1 MKETGEAKLREFK
14 STTGCQSIMVDR
26 PRIECDIHDLLEEA
40 NVLMLSPQVDVRD
53 NATLI
58 GKLRNCADQAQETG
72 LADSA
77 QRMQQVADTLQ
88 QRLLHQ

>member
-1 MKETGEAKLREFK
+1 
-14 STTGCQSIMVDR
+14 MVDR
-26 PRIECDIHDLLEEA
+26 PRIECDIHDLLDEA

-58 GKLRNCADQAQETG
+58 GKLRNCADQARENG

-88 QRLLHQ
+88 HRLLHL